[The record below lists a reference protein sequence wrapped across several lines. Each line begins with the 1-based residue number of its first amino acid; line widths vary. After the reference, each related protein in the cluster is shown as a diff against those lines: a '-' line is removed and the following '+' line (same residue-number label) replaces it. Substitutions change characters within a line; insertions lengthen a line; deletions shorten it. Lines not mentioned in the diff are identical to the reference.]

1 MPDDEGTGQNS
12 PPTQARQITLQV
24 GERRFVTTLQTLVPE
39 SNFFASLLSGRW
51 DDARADGSYFLDA
64 DPTLFEHILRY
75 LRRRVLPIFYDIG
88 KGHDHALYLAL
99 LEEAK
104 YFQIARLQ
112 DWLENKQYLHALS
125 VECSIEEDEGTPCRT
140 TLSTDTSVKYYP
152 GWGTKKVQ
160 CLKARG
166 DADAVY
172 DEEPVSR
179 WLVVKKRTVFDMQA
193 CVAGRFEIDI
203 ESKLFSDIEEGSHWC
218 PELGG
223 WYDTDEEVEQN
234 NINENG
240 IRLIEENS
248 S

>member
-152 GWGTKKVQ
+152 GWGTKKV
-160 CLKARG
+160 
-166 DADAVY
+166 
-172 DEEPVSR
+172 
-179 WLVVKKRTVFDMQA
+179 
-193 CVAGRFEIDI
+193 FEIDI

>member
-1 MPDDEGTGQNS
+1 MSDDEGMGENS
-12 PPTQARQITLQV
+12 TPTQARQITLQV

-51 DDARADGSYFLDA
+51 DDARTDGSYFIDA

-75 LRRRVLPIFYDIG
+75 LRRRVLPIFYDIS

-99 LEEAK
+99 LEDAR

-112 DWLENKQYLHALS
+112 EWLENKRYLNALS

-140 TLSTDTSVKYYP
+140 TLSMDTSVKYYP
-152 GWGTKKVQ
+152 EWGTKKVYVCPRGIYVHRGQ
-160 CLKARG
+160 PGACGRRCLKARG

-193 CVAGRFEIDI
+193 CVAGRYVSTIYEHHS
-203 ESKLFSDIEEGSHWC
+203 EVSLSKPNFQVRD
-218 PELGG
+218 
-223 WYDTDEEVEQN
+223 
-234 NINENG
+234 
-240 IRLIEENS
+240 
-248 S
+248 